1 MYMNLQNKVKQNYN
15 RKTKYNIPHYV
26 VQYSIT
32 SLKQKIYTFNLYNK
46 NLSISNNS
54 LHH

>member
-1 MYMNLQNKVKQNYN
+1 MNLQNKVKQNYN

-32 SLKQKIYTFNLYNK
+32 SLKQKYIYTFNLYNK

-54 LHH
+54 LQY